1 MNVNG
6 VKIVF
11 CGREDSISGSASGDT
26 GGASE
31 RGSDDLGLNPVGKGK
46 NRISMVKEETRRPE
60 TRITRGP
67 PNYQKGHKKLAENV
81 FNLAISSGEILRNL
95 TPDR

>member
-1 MNVNG
+1 MSV
-6 VKIVF
+6 
-11 CGREDSISGSASGDT
+11 
-26 GGASE
+26 GATI
-31 RGSDDLGLNPVGKGK
+31 RVLTHAGKGK
-46 NRISMVKEETRRPE
+46 NRMSMVKEETRRPE

-81 FNLAISSGEILRNL
+81 FNLTISSGEILRNL